1 MRGGLSKQDNNQFRQ
16 REKPC
21 QAYRNRIMH
30 QDRFYIPST
39 PAGHEIWIDGK
50 EAHHILHVK
59 RAKPGNTITLF
70 DGIGNEY
77 LSKITEISGDKL
89 KVIIEQSQATDREP
103 TVEITIAFSVPKGK
117 RTTFLIQKCAELG
130 VKALIPI
137 HCKRSVVDIRHKS
150 VEKAEKWDKVVIEA
164 SKQCKRNFLTRID
177 EVISFDDLMKTIC
190 NYDLSLI
197 ACTDTHSKLLKS
209 VLSEHSSARKVICL
223 IGPEGGFTGS
233 EIEMAEKAGCIPIS
247 IGQSILRIETAV
259 IAISSMLL
267 YAYSD

>member
-1 MRGGLSKQDNNQFRQ
+1 
-16 REKPC
+16 
-21 QAYRNRIMH
+21 MH
-30 QDRFYIPST
+30 QDRFYIPHT
-39 PAGHEIWIDGK
+39 PTGHEIWIDGR

-70 DGIGNEY
+70 DGSGNEY
-77 LSKITEISGDKL
+77 LSKITEISDDKV
-89 KVIIEQSQATDREP
+89 KVTIEQSQATDREP
-103 TVEITIAFSVPKGK
+103 TVEITIAFSIPKGK

-130 VKALIPI
+130 VKALIPL

-177 EVISFDDLMKTIC
+177 EVVTFDDLMKTVC
-190 NYDLSLI
+190 DYDLPLI
-197 ACTDTHSKLLKS
+197 ACTDVPARTLKG
-209 VLSEHSSARKVICL
+209 VLTEHPAVKKIICL
-223 IGPEGGFTGS
+223 VGPEGGFTRE
-233 EIEMAEKAGCIPIS
+233 EIEIAGKSGCIPVS
-247 IGQSILRIETAV
+247 VGLSVLRIETAV